1 MIRIE
6 VHARALAQLMRYLV
20 VGVINTSVTLVV
32 IFLCKSII
40 CLNPWL
46 SNAIGYVA
54 GLVNSFVW
62 NKAWVFRSK
71 RRSVPEAVKFIVGFL
86 ICYAVQLFVTWF
98 LDTPMNL
105 RSLEWNLGFYTLSG
119 YGLSTFIGM
128 GVYTA
133 CNFIY
138 NRLITFK

>member
-1 MIRIE
+1 
-6 VHARALAQLMRYLV
+6 MRYLV

-32 IFLCKSII
+32 IFLCKSIF

-46 SNAIGYVA
+46 SNAIGYVV

-71 RRSVPEAVKFIVGFL
+71 RRSVAEAVKFVVGFL
-86 ICYAVQLFVTWF
+86 VCYGIQLFATWF

-105 RSLEWNLGFYTLSG
+105 RSLEWDLGFYTLSG
-119 YGLSTFIGM
+119 YGLSTVIGM